1 MIETDEIAFEAF
13 CFMNMVIYYQNSI
26 KNYSKKNG
34 AGIDCNFKEFVN
46 PKDSNNNFGWRP
58 FQIAFILM
66 NLSGIVNPK
75 HKDPE
80 IYIPENLYLIGTVN
94 MDETTFPF
102 SKKVLDRANTIEFSY
117 VDLVPDF
124 EEVQDAEACEVTND
138 FLKSEY
144 IVLKKDVDVED
155 QNFVIKIC
163 SQLQSINEILQEA
176 NSHVGYRVR
185 DEIVFYMLNNKK
197 SGLLAENEAMD
208 NEIMQKILPR
218 IQGSGISVMGT
229 IKAFVEEYYKNYR
242 HSPSTT
248 EIADAVGI
256 ARGTAYKYLVA
267 MNENGMI
274 RYDGQQI
281 STEQTEKVQTE
292 FTSVALLGAVSCGVP
307 TLEEEYIEEYVSLPA
322 SMFGKGTFFLLRAK
336 GESMI
341 EAGISPG
348 DLVLVRK
355 QSEAMDGDIVVAL
368 VANENTLKR
377 YFVDKENQK
386 IRLHPEN
393 KTMKDI
399 IVSDCKIQGVAVKVI
414 KNLE

>member
-1 MIETDEIAFEAF
+1 M
-13 CFMNMVIYYQNSI
+13 
-26 KNYSKKNG
+26 
-34 AGIDCNFKEFVN
+34 
-46 PKDSNNNFGWRP
+46 R
-58 FQIAFILM
+58 
-66 NLSGIVNPK
+66 
-75 HKDPE
+75 HKSTE
-80 IYIPENLYLIGTVN
+80 L
-94 MDETTFPF
+94 
-102 SKKVLDRANTIEFSY
+102 
-117 VDLVPDF
+117 
-124 EEVQDAEACEVTND
+124 
-138 FLKSEY
+138 
-144 IVLKKDVDVED
+144 
-155 QNFVIKIC
+155 
-163 SQLQSINEILQEA
+163 
-176 NSHVGYRVR
+176 
-185 DEIVFYMLNNKK
+185 
-197 SGLLAENEAMD
+197 
-208 NEIMQKILPR
+208 
-218 IQGSGISVMGT
+218 MGT

-281 STEQTEKVQTE
+281 STEKTENVQTE

-307 TLEEEYIEEYVSLPA
+307 TLEEEYIEEYVALPA
-322 SMFGKGTFFLLRAK
+322 SMFGKGIFFLLRAK

-355 QSEAMDGDIVVAL
+355 QSEAKDGDIVVAL

-377 YFVDKENQK
+377 YFEDKENQK

>member
-1 MIETDEIAFEAF
+1 MR
-13 CFMNMVIYYQNSI
+13 Y
-26 KNYSKKNG
+26 
-34 AGIDCNFKEFVN
+34 
-46 PKDSNNNFGWRP
+46 
-58 FQIAFILM
+58 
-66 NLSGIVNPK
+66 
-75 HKDPE
+75 
-80 IYIPENLYLIGTVN
+80 
-94 MDETTFPF
+94 
-102 SKKVLDRANTIEFSY
+102 
-117 VDLVPDF
+117 
-124 EEVQDAEACEVTND
+124 
-138 FLKSEY
+138 KSTE
-144 IVLKKDVDVED
+144 L
-155 QNFVIKIC
+155 
-163 SQLQSINEILQEA
+163 
-176 NSHVGYRVR
+176 
-185 DEIVFYMLNNKK
+185 
-197 SGLLAENEAMD
+197 
-208 NEIMQKILPR
+208 
-218 IQGSGISVMGT
+218 MGT

-355 QSEAMDGDIVVAL
+355 QSEAYSELEQAPSMMEVCGLPYSQMKVLDMGFWQID
-368 VANENTLKR
+368 
-377 YFVDKENQK
+377 FDKD
-386 IRLHPEN
+386 LN
-393 KTMKDI
+393 KGLSK
-399 IVSDCKIQGVAVKVI
+399 AH
-414 KNLE
+414 

>member
-1 MIETDEIAFEAF
+1 M
-13 CFMNMVIYYQNSI
+13 
-26 KNYSKKNG
+26 
-34 AGIDCNFKEFVN
+34 
-46 PKDSNNNFGWRP
+46 R
-58 FQIAFILM
+58 
-66 NLSGIVNPK
+66 
-75 HKDPE
+75 HKSTE
-80 IYIPENLYLIGTVN
+80 L
-94 MDETTFPF
+94 
-102 SKKVLDRANTIEFSY
+102 
-117 VDLVPDF
+117 
-124 EEVQDAEACEVTND
+124 
-138 FLKSEY
+138 
-144 IVLKKDVDVED
+144 
-155 QNFVIKIC
+155 
-163 SQLQSINEILQEA
+163 
-176 NSHVGYRVR
+176 
-185 DEIVFYMLNNKK
+185 
-197 SGLLAENEAMD
+197 
-208 NEIMQKILPR
+208 
-218 IQGSGISVMGT
+218 MGT

-281 STEQTEKVQTE
+281 STEQTKKVQTE

-307 TLEEEYIEEYVSLPA
+307 TLEEEYIEEYVSLLA

-341 EAGISPG
+341 EAGISTG

-386 IRLHPEN
+386 MVSSSARLMADSGAWAPSPISSCPVL
-393 KTMKDI
+393 TALSQVW
-399 IVSDCKIQGVAVKVI
+399 IVPSGIPNSLAALAPPISFASLTACT
-414 KNLE
+414 LYS

>member
-1 MIETDEIAFEAF
+1 M
-13 CFMNMVIYYQNSI
+13 
-26 KNYSKKNG
+26 
-34 AGIDCNFKEFVN
+34 
-46 PKDSNNNFGWRP
+46 R
-58 FQIAFILM
+58 
-66 NLSGIVNPK
+66 
-75 HKDPE
+75 HKSTE
-80 IYIPENLYLIGTVN
+80 L
-94 MDETTFPF
+94 
-102 SKKVLDRANTIEFSY
+102 
-117 VDLVPDF
+117 
-124 EEVQDAEACEVTND
+124 
-138 FLKSEY
+138 
-144 IVLKKDVDVED
+144 
-155 QNFVIKIC
+155 
-163 SQLQSINEILQEA
+163 
-176 NSHVGYRVR
+176 
-185 DEIVFYMLNNKK
+185 
-197 SGLLAENEAMD
+197 
-208 NEIMQKILPR
+208 
-218 IQGSGISVMGT
+218 MGT

-248 EIADAVGI
+248 QIADAVGI

-368 VANENTLKR
+368 IDGEETTVKR
-377 YFVDKENQK
+377 YFRELRSV
-386 IRLHPEN
+386 RLQPEN
-393 KTMKDI
+393 DKYEP
-399 IVSDCKIQGVAVKVI
+399 IVGSDNIKVLGKVI
-414 KNLE
+414 SVFRML